1 MTKVLASVTGSISF
15 SQKGDKGDSGDTP
28 YVTKTVVDYAITSSV
43 SEAKKWSS
51 TAPDASAAANK
62 GKFLWTRTTY
72 TWSNNKTTENIT
84 YTYIGKDGKDGT
96 SVTIKASKN
105 STSEL
110 PTSGNTLGDGY
121 IIDGYLWVYTGTSK
135 TDSTH
140 VRGFENVGKIQ
151 GEPGTPATQ
160 YYTHIAWMEDSNGKG
175 FVTSAN
181 GKEYAYVGVLVDKTP
196 TDSEDWTKYD
206 WSYVK
211 GEKGDT
217 GKGIKSTKV
226 TYQIGSSGT
235 TPPKDGVWD
244 TKIPNI
250 TDEKPYLWTR
260 TIFKYTDGTDSD
272 PSYSVATRGTKG
284 ALMRE
289 HEGFESGKYKYLSG
303 SGAEAYVDVVYIN
316 KRWWQCIVTYD
327 DDEVTDSPKL
337 DDGHWKA
344 MEGNYTSIATHLLL
358 AENATINMLGTNQ
371 INLFNPTD
379 VAADSKIYG
388 SFRVVDDIDKWSLW
402 LGGETGD
409 SASFAVKRSG
419 YFKGTDVDIS
429 GRINAT
435 SGSIGGFN
443 IGNNA
448 IGTFDGS
455 TGAGFNQSYMQF
467 TGSSFV
473 HGQGYFIACGNYAS
487 KGLYIDS
494 TVSSSN
500 DLCTG
505 IQVRVKAGDVAPS
518 DPVDSG
524 NMCTA
529 LDLFTQWTGQ
539 TGSFDVTNPYEG
551 NHAIVIRG
559 GDVIGLRPSFVRIAA
574 SYELT
579 EYNHTIECYNTS
591 AITLTL
597 PYSPKYGQ
605 CYTII
610 QRGSRVVFS
619 SSDGIYDTRNASS
632 ATTWYTDTRGQISWL
647 WYNGNQWIV
656 SYASR

>member
-1 MTKVLASVTGSISF
+1 MTLVRTTFHIASVVNGESAVSYEIALDTNSVTADGDTGMFLTKKLGKFRFIKHTGSDTEECTDVLESF
-15 SQKGDKGDSGDTP
+15 
-28 YVTKTVVDYAITSSV
+28 
-43 SEAKKWSS
+43 
-51 TAPDASAAANK
+51 N
-62 GKFLWTRTTY
+62 FL
-72 TWSNNKTTENIT
+72 ILL
-84 YTYIGKDGKDGT
+84 IGKDGTILPGGAIYGGASGEIYEPFSDGG
-96 SVTIKASKN
+96 IKEEDVCQIKYFWYSGPIIEPGDHDYTKSLISTLGIPSKN
-105 STSEL
+105 MLITILASNTFSVVRQGATGN
-110 PTSGNTLGDGY
+110 PGARGSSGP
-121 IIDGYLWVYTGTSK
+121 IWRQ
-135 TDSTH
+135 H
-140 VRGFENVGKIQ
+140 VGFV
-151 GEPGTPATQ
+151 TATADAPYQ
-160 YYTHIAWMEDSNGKG
+160 YYTGSNDERFIDVVLIDKVWYRCLQSYKSTGTDDVRNTTTSEEFAKYW
-175 FVTSAN
+175 TSADM
-181 GKEYAYVGVLVDKTP
+181 A
-196 TDSEDWTKYD
+196 
-206 WSYVK
+206 
-211 GEKGDT
+211 
-217 GKGIKSTKV
+217 
-226 TYQIGSSGT
+226 
-235 TPPKDGVWD
+235 
-244 TKIPNI
+244 
-250 TDEKPYLWTR
+250 
-260 TIFKYTDGTDSD
+260 
-272 PSYSVATRGTKG
+272 
-284 ALMRE
+284 
-289 HEGFESGKYKYLSG
+289 GF
-303 SGAEAYVDVVYIN
+303 
-316 KRWWQCIVTYD
+316 TF
-327 DDEVTDSPKL
+327 
-337 DDGHWKA
+337 
-344 MEGNYTSIATHLLL
+344 IATEFLL
-358 AENATINMLGTNQ
+358 ADNAK
-371 INLFNPTD
+371 INLFGSNEINLYGSD
-379 VAADSKIYG
+379 AEGKIFG
-388 SFRVVDDIDKWSLW
+388 SFRVVDDINNWSLW

-409 SASFAVKRSG
+409 SASFAVKRNG
-419 YFKGTDVDIS
+419 YLKATNADIS

-435 SGSIGGFN
+435 SGSVGGFN
-443 IGNNA
+443 IGDNA

-467 TGSSFV
+467 TGSDFF
-473 HGQGYFIACGNYAS
+473 HGQGYFIACGNYAG

-500 DLCTG
+500 NLCAG

-518 DPVDSG
+518 DPVDGG

-597 PYSPKYGQ
+597 PYPPKYGQ